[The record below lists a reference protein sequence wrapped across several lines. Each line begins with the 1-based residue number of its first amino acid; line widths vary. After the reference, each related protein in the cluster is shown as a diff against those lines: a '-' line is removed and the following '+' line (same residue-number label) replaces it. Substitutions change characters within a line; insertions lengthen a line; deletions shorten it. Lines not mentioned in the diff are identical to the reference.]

1 MRWMHLKSWGFKMK
15 VLVYGYGL
23 MGKKIA
29 HKVRSQ
35 NDMELMGIVSYEFD
49 EKVPEKT
56 YSSLKECDE
65 KADVIIDF
73 SHPNNLNDILTYAL
87 ANQTKLVIATTG
99 YSQEQLDQIKEAS
112 KEIAIFQ
119 SYTHHWGADGY
130 KNVTTIRKKNF
141 MTQDMIL
148 RSLKNIIIRKLMHL
162 QELLNYYMKL
172 WLRKLMA

>member
-1 MRWMHLKSWGFKMK
+1 MHLKSWGFKMI

-65 KADVIIDF
+65 KDC
-73 SHPNNLNDILTYAL
+73 P
-87 ANQTKLVIATTG
+87 
-99 YSQEQLDQIKEAS
+99 
-112 KEIAIFQ
+112 
-119 SYTHHWGADGY
+119 
-130 KNVTTIRKKNF
+130 
-141 MTQDMIL
+141 
-148 RSLKNIIIRKLMHL
+148 
-162 QELLNYYMKL
+162 
-172 WLRKLMA
+172 